1 MKRLV
6 FVALIAG
13 VWLSTAFAQHVGS
26 ECTDMAQLETNK
38 ALFHQVAE
46 GLFVEKNLDIID
58 QFYAQDY
65 VHHGGGRDAV
75 VRELGI
81 THAEYTK
88 RFFSGFLK
96 AFPDLEIEIEHVYAE
111 GDKVTAF
118 VRWTGTH
125 QGEFMGKPATGKHVT
140 LHTAEIFRVEDGKF
154 VEHWDVV
161 DNSGMSVIF
170 EPEVGIVGSE

>member
-1 MKRLV
+1 MRQV
-6 FVALIAG
+6 FFFVLLASSF
-13 VWLSTAFAQHVGS
+13 LSAFALDADPQ
-26 ECTDMAQLETNK
+26 CPDQDRLEVNK
-38 ALFHQVAE
+38 KLFLQVAE
-46 GLFVEKNLDIID
+46 GLFVDKNLEIID
-58 QFYAQDY
+58 QYYAKDY

-75 VRELGI
+75 VKELDI

-88 RFFSGFLK
+88 RFFSGFLR
-96 AFPDLEIEIEHVYAE
+96 AFPDLEITIEHVVAE

-118 VRWTGTH
+118 VRWKGTH
-125 QGEFMGKPATGKHVT
+125 QGEFMGHPATGRQVT

-170 EPEVGIVGSE
+170 ETEGPEAE